1 MTAALWI
8 PLAIGHLSFIAL
20 AWLNV
25 PATLANLLLIPAFL
39 DCLAF
44 AIVRVIDADDCTT
57 AAGYAGSI
65 SKVSASIMHEGYV
78 FMFVS
83 LTLVAYV
90 VTTRVDWNIKRRVR
104 IHATPFPLWRNDRY
118 YINDIALQWGA
129 VIVVLT
135 AVIPDYANNCVLD
148 PLMGK
153 ETCRDDALHYLH
165 IAGIGAGVLIST
177 VCALIRAGRTVAD
190 HWNTY
195 ANTEYRGRASASFAL
210 LLLCASIMAGFLI
223 AFLRNSSELEPP
235 AVHICINYHSEGACH
250 GDELP
255 ARLRAAALEIDEP
268 LRNKTA
274 GVWPCVWNDDAL
286 SEQAPC
292 TDPRCADGRR
302 MEKLSF
308 GLVAEFNGLF
318 LWLIVSAHAEGSL
331 APPALPSRAA
341 TGHASVPLRANV
353 RPFLRV
359 ADH

>member
-135 AVIPDYANNCVLD
+135 AVIPDYANNLAFRNTNLGSESRRKG
-148 PLMGK
+148 PPQSSL
-153 ETCRDDALHYLH
+153 
-165 IAGIGAGVLIST
+165 
-177 VCALIRAGRTVAD
+177 RAGLQECP
-190 HWNTY
+190 W
-195 ANTEYRGRASASFAL
+195 
-210 LLLCASIMAGFLI
+210 
-223 AFLRNSSELEPP
+223 
-235 AVHICINYHSEGACH
+235 
-250 GDELP
+250 
-255 ARLRAAALEIDEP
+255 
-268 LRNKTA
+268 
-274 GVWPCVWNDDAL
+274 
-286 SEQAPC
+286 
-292 TDPRCADGRR
+292 
-302 MEKLSF
+302 
-308 GLVAEFNGLF
+308 LVN
-318 LWLIVSAHAEGSL
+318 WI
-331 APPALPSRAA
+331 RK
-341 TGHASVPLRANV
+341 
-353 RPFLRV
+353 
-359 ADH
+359 